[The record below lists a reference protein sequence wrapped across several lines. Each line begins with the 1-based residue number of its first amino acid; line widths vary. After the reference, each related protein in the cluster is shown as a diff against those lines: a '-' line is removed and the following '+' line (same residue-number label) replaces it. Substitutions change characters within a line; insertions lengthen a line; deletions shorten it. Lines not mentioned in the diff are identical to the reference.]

1 MYLYVF
7 TYGMIL
13 IKEDF
18 MKKMYIYEGAMCC
31 STGVCGPSPDEELM
45 RVSSLVDKLT
55 NSGASIER
63 YNLTNN
69 TKEFVENKTINS
81 LLNEKGEG
89 ILPVV
94 MVDNEVVMTGKYPSN
109 EEFYEMLFL
118 SDEAKEDA
126 NSDDGSCCSGG
137 GCCC

>member
-1 MYLYVF
+1 
-7 TYGMIL
+7 
-13 IKEDF
+13 

-31 STGVCGPSPDEELM
+31 STGVCGPSPDEDLM
-45 RVSSLVDKLT
+45 RVSSLVDKL
-55 NSGASIER
+55 NKSGANIHR

-69 TKEFVENKTINS
+69 TKEFVENKTINK
-81 LLNEKGEG
+81 LLREKGED

-94 MVDNEVVMTGKYPSN
+94 MVNGEVLMTGKYPSN

-118 SDEAKEDA
+118 TDEAKEDT
-126 NSDDGSCCSGG
+126 NNDGGSCCSGS

>member
-1 MYLYVF
+1 
-7 TYGMIL
+7 
-13 IKEDF
+13 

-45 RVSSLVDKLT
+45 RVSSLVDKL
-55 NSGASIER
+55 NKSGANIHR

-81 LLNEKGEG
+81 LLSEKGED

-94 MVDNEVVMTGKYPSN
+94 MVNGEVLMTGKYPSN

-118 SDEAKEDA
+118 SDGGKEDT
-126 NSDDGSCCSGG
+126 NNDDGSCCSGS